1 MIMGTVREKHKC
13 IINGFSHLFTLFIKA
28 HYIAPTDVLYPP
40 HDADVGRLQ
49 RLGFEPEVID
59 LVQLLP
65 AIRNEAVWSYND
77 EGIEMIPRA
86 KLVNYLK
93 QSETSNAND
102 MLETLRWVDHT
113 DKDAQGLFP
122 PSILRLTFP
131 AFYGVNVLYDV
142 HDQAILEWCDLN
154 QKQWQDCPRQTCEDF
169 FSKVLKKFQ
178 DLEYVPYFDPDDG
191 AEVPKRKIE
200 ENPILFQNI
209 FPGGIRLP
217 TDPQAAVQCEERE
230 VGQDSIRGDLNQ
242 WRALQKLYR
251 DAGWADEFDGELFDN
266 RRRDLLRVMKD
277 LQGQS
282 RRWNKIPEDS
292 KTEEMRIAERA
303 FRQRREEFWAESA
316 GEYYL

>member
-1 MIMGTVREKHKC
+1 
-13 IINGFSHLFTLFIKA
+13 
-28 HYIAPTDVLYPP
+28 
-40 HDADVGRLQ
+40 
-49 RLGFEPEVID
+49 
-59 LVQLLP
+59 
-65 AIRNEAVWSYND
+65 
-77 EGIEMIPRA
+77 
-86 KLVNYLK
+86 
-93 QSETSNAND
+93 

-142 HDQAILEWCDLN
+142 HDQAIMEWCDLN

-230 VGQDSIRGDLNQ
+230 VGQDSIRGALNQ

-282 RRWNKIPEDS
+282 RRWNRIPEDS

>member
-1 MIMGTVREKHKC
+1 MDPIREKHKC
-13 IINGFSHLFTLFIKA
+13 LINGLTQLFTLFVKA
-28 HYIAPTDVLYPP
+28 HYIAPNDVLYPP
-40 HDADVGRLQ
+40 CDTDVGRLQ
-49 RLGFEPEVID
+49 RLGFEPEVIS

-65 AIRNEAVWSYND
+65 VIRNEAVWSYND

-93 QSETSNAND
+93 QRETANAND
-102 MLETLRWVDHT
+102 MLETLRWVDHI

-131 AFYGVNVLYDV
+131 AFYGVNVLYDA
-142 HDQAILEWCDLN
+142 HDHTIMEWCDLN
-154 QKQWQDCPRQTCEDF
+154 QKEWQDCPRQTCEDF
-169 FSKVLKKFQ
+169 FLKVLKKFR
-178 DLEYVPYFDPDDG
+178 DLEYVPYFDPNDR
-191 AEVPKRKIE
+191 AKVPKRRIK

-209 FPGGIRLP
+209 FPGGIRYP

-230 VGQDSIRGDLNQ
+230 VGQDSIRGDLNE

-251 DAGWADEFDGELFDN
+251 DAGWENEFDGELFDN
-266 RRRDLLRVMKD
+266 RKRDLLRVMKD

-282 RRWNKIPEDS
+282 SGWYSIPENR
-292 KTEEMRIAERA
+292 KTEEMRIAERE
-303 FRQRREEFWAESA
+303 FRQRREEFWAETA

>member
-1 MIMGTVREKHKC
+1 AISSRPVFAPAISNFHHNTTLLTLMIMGTVREKHKC

-142 HDQAILEWCDLN
+142 HDRKLFLCLN
-154 QKQWQDCPRQTCEDF
+154 VYFIFHQP
-169 FSKVLKKFQ
+169 KK
-178 DLEYVPYFDPDDG
+178 
-191 AEVPKRKIE
+191 PK
-200 ENPILFQNI
+200 L
-209 FPGGIRLP
+209 
-217 TDPQAAVQCEERE
+217 
-230 VGQDSIRGDLNQ
+230 
-242 WRALQKLYR
+242 
-251 DAGWADEFDGELFDN
+251 
-266 RRRDLLRVMKD
+266 
-277 LQGQS
+277 
-282 RRWNKIPEDS
+282 
-292 KTEEMRIAERA
+292 
-303 FRQRREEFWAESA
+303 
-316 GEYYL
+316 